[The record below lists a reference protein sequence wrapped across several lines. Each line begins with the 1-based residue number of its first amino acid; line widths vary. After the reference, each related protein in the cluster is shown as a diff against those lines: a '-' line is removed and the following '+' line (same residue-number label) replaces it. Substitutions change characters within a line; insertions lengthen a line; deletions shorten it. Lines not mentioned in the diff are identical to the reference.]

1 VSKFA
6 TFETAGQ
13 NQTRNREL
21 TSGKGAT
28 MNRPLRSLLVE
39 ETDPGTLAEGI
50 AAAVLAALRPVLA
63 ESSPP
68 LLVDGDE
75 MARLA
80 GVSRATIDRAVR
92 DGIIPSVL
100 VGRARRFRP
109 DAVID
114 ALTVAGA
121 DSRGA
126 ADHA

>member
-1 VSKFA
+1 
-6 TFETAGQ
+6 
-13 NQTRNREL
+13 
-21 TSGKGAT
+21 
-28 MNRPLRSLLVE
+28 MNRLRRSLLVE

-109 DAVID
+109 DAVIE

-121 DSRGA
+121 DSKGA

>member
-1 VSKFA
+1 
-6 TFETAGQ
+6 
-13 NQTRNREL
+13 
-21 TSGKGAT
+21 
-28 MNRPLRSLLVE
+28 MNKPLRSLLLE
-39 ETDPGTLAEGI
+39 ETDPGTLADGI
-50 AAAVLAALRPVLA
+50 AAAVVAAMRPVLA
-63 ESSPP
+63 ESSRP

-109 DAVID
+109 HAVID

-121 DSRGA
+121 DEKGA